1 MTTATACVMAECAT
15 CDEAA
20 RRYAAD
26 GTARVCDDCG
36 AVHGPDEPTLPPRT
50 SHVGLTASARVQ
62 VADEARLRP
71 SSTPPAAR
79 LTRVEGLDEVRVR
92 SLLCELRPDASG
104 PLGWSPLGSPT
115 GAYGS
120 GWVTAERV
128 QVSVEVPAILPGAF
142 RSDAPRSPGAE
153 VADRIAGMAREHP
166 DEAAALGWLQRTGS
180 LAEGLRGLY
189 LAAALALAP
198 ERTREAWKAMAEP
211 HRMPARLGYGA
222 RRVEAAAA
230 MWWGEG
236 ERGTV
241 AT

>member
-1 MTTATACVMAECAT
+1 MTATAYAVAAEECE
-15 CDEAA
+15 CQAA
-20 RRYAAD
+20 I
-26 GTARVCDDCG
+26 ARVRATGQATFCADCG
-36 AVHGPDEPTLPPRT
+36 EPLAPTERP
-50 SHVGLTASARVQ
+50 SHVGLARSARVQ

-71 SSTPPAAR
+71 STVPPAAR
-79 LTRVEGLDEVRVR
+79 LTHVESADEVRVR
-92 SLLCELRPDASG
+92 RLLCELRPDATG
-104 PLGWSPLGSPT
+104 PLGVGPSAVD
-115 GAYGS
+115 GAVYGS
-120 GWVTAERV
+120 SWAAAVRV
-128 QVSVEVPAILPGAF
+128 QTSVEVPAILPGAF

-198 ERTREAWKAMAEP
+198 DKTKEAWKAMAEP